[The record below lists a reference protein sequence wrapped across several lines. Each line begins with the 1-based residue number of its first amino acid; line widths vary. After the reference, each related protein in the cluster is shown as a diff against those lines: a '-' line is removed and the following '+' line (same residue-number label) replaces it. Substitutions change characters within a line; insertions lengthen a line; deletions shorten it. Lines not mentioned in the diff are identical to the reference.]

1 MNKITPDIE
10 CTCRISSQPV
20 LKLVAG
26 NDFTMRISMTKT
38 QGDSTVP
45 YDLSNAEDLVVN
57 AVALDG
63 TTIELDS
70 FIEDSSHIIAAVD
83 AQQFDMYV
91 RYSVEVIWRDEPYDK
106 RACTSDVFMWVAT
119 QQEANQAQNE
129 IVSGPYDYELEII
142 NDIAY
147 VMIGT
152 IPSTEGAV
160 TYAQLEQELSYYA
173 TISYVQEA
181 ISYVEVDMSDY
192 YNKTE
197 IDTTLASY
205 ATQAYV
211 TEAISNIPDIDLS
224 DYYTKSEIDTTLSS
238 YVTSSDFDTTLSSYA
253 TQTYVTN
260 AISQIPS
267 TDLSNYYT
275 KSEIDTTLGSYVTYT
290 DWDTNNQSVSYDLGY
305 LDDRVT
311 YIEQN
316 GGGGGSVPSD
326 VVTCYDASYIYMLTQ
341 SEYDTLEQNQQLDS
355 DTFYYISD
363 TTSNYVTQS
372 DLQNAISGI
381 SIPTDIS
388 DLTDNQSIIPTD
400 NSQLGNGA
408 NYVSSTDIT
417 TIVQLSQNDYDDLVN
432 NSSVDPNT
440 MYIIV

>member
-70 FIEDSSHIIAAVD
+70 FIEDTSHIIASVD

-91 RYSVEVIWRDEPYDK
+91 KYSIEVIWRDEPYDK

-205 ATQAYV
+205 ATQTYV
-211 TEAISNIPDIDLS
+211 TEAISNIPDTDLS

-238 YVTSSDFDTTLSSYA
+238 YVTSSDL
-253 TQTYVTN
+253 
-260 AISQIPS
+260 
-267 TDLSNYYT
+267 
-275 KSEIDTTLGSYVTYT
+275 DTTLGSYVTYT

-316 GGGGGSVPSD
+316 GGGGSTSGV
-326 VVTCYDASYIYMLTQ
+326 
-341 SEYDTLEQNQQLDS
+341 SEEDW
-355 DTFYYISD
+355 
-363 TTSNYVTQS
+363 
-372 DLQNAISGI
+372 
-381 SIPTDIS
+381 
-388 DLTDNQSIIPTD
+388 D
-400 NSQLGNGA
+400 NSNEAVAQELVDNRLEHLSINNNFNNYYTKTEADSRYATASWA
-408 NYVSSTDIT
+408 NDKFVTKADDVNRQQAIAAAFGTSVQSTTVHNIWT
-417 TIVQLSQNDYDDLVN
+417 GSQNDYDAITTKDT
-432 NSSVDPNT
+432 NT
-440 MYIIV
+440 LYIIL